1 MNERET
7 MIATASFAA
16 GWDAALDEAR
26 KAVAIVTVNKD
37 TSYEMR
43 VQALAVIEAL
53 WKEAMTDHLPEC
65 LNDDDTYGLRGL
77 CICDELR
84 ACEQRVLNLNP
95 AAHDVLIAQ
104 RARERALDA
113 ARAAVGGMVIETVG
127 NSAATVDQ
135 ALAAI
140 DALKDKP

>member
-7 MIATASFAA
+7 FIATTSFAA

-43 VQALAVIEAL
+43 MQALAVIEAL

-65 LNDDDTYGLRGL
+65 LHDDATYGLHGL
-77 CICDELR
+77 CICAQLR
-84 ACEQRVLNLNP
+84 ACEQRVKRESDETFREANVPNRCDP
-95 AAHDVLIAQ
+95 DVMLSWSWGNGWHKPDTL
-104 RARERALDA
+104 RE
-113 ARAAVGGMVIETVG
+113 E
-127 NSAATVDQ
+127 
-135 ALAAI
+135 
-140 DALKDKP
+140 KK